1 MIWSA
6 GVLINLTP
14 GSKCARLVS
23 SVRFYRGAACV
34 RRPTASG
41 EFVARGGTGQRT
53 REVVVGGGTIFV
65 CTVGI
70 DASWPQIVAT
80 NCERLSLGT
89 ICFRLVGRQWT
100 VVTMQ

>member
-53 REVVVGGGTIFV
+53 REVVVGGGDDIRLH
-65 CTVGI
+65 
-70 DASWPQIVAT
+70 SWD
-80 NCERLSLGT
+80 
-89 ICFRLVGRQWT
+89 
-100 VVTMQ
+100 